1 MRHPWAKKRWIQGR
15 FVTYRARVRSTVAQS
30 CTAEKADTFMRT
42 VRILSLRTTHP
53 DNYQKAIIKA
63 LPHVDDTW
71 APKLPHS
78 QRDSEM
84 PKLTLEETQER
95 ERKAHRENSR
105 LHLET
110 TRFQLPIH

>member
-1 MRHPWAKKRWIQGR
+1 
-15 FVTYRARVRSTVAQS
+15 
-30 CTAEKADTFMRT
+30 MRT

>member
-1 MRHPWAKKRWIQGR
+1 VGQKKVDPRSIRHLQGP
-15 FVTYRARVRSTVAQS
+15 
-30 CTAEKADTFMRT
+30 CTLYGCTILYSRKADTFMRT